1 MASAG
6 QPCGRTGLVPS
17 TSRLLV
23 SVTKHLD
30 ADRQQLFDVL
40 ADPSQ
45 HPLIDGSGSVKAAR
59 PGGPSRLSRGATFSM
74 DMHLGTDYRILNTV
88 VEFEEPALIG
98 WRHFNRHIWRYR
110 LTGAPGGTE
119 ITGAPGGTM
128 VTEEWDGRRARNRLG
143 LLLLRFPQRN
153 RAGMIATLDR
163 LADLVASPDPH
174 RS

>member
-1 MASAG
+1 M
-6 QPCGRTGLVPS
+6 
-17 TSRLLV
+17 
-23 SVTKHLD
+23 TKLID
-30 ADRQQLFDVL
+30 ADRQRIFDVL

-59 PGGPSRLSRGATFSM
+59 PGGPSRLSLGARFAM

-110 LTGAPGGTE
+110 LTEAPGGTE
-119 ITGAPGGTM
+119 NAEAPGGTM
-128 VTEEWDGRRARNRLG
+128 VTEEWDGRRAHNRLG

-153 RAGMIATLDR
+153 RAGMTATLDR
-163 LADLVASPDPH
+163 LADLVSPGTD
-174 RS
+174 RG